1 VIVVDVNILAY
12 RWLPGSRSQLADL
25 AAQRDVAWAAPF
37 LWRSEMRNVL
47 AGYIRLNRLDESAA
61 LEILQKMTTSID
73 DREFQVSDA
82 EVIALI
88 RSSGCSA
95 YDCEY
100 AALAIRLGLPLLT
113 EDEQLLTAFP
123 RFAVSLENYTSS

>member
-12 RWLPGSRSQLADL
+12 RWLPGSRSQQADA
-25 AAQRDVAWAAPF
+25 AAQRDDAWAVPL

-47 AGYIRLNRLDESAA
+47 AGYIRLHRLDESAA
-61 LEILQKMTTSID
+61 LEILQKMSASID
-73 DREFQVSDA
+73 DREYRVSDA

-100 AALAIRLGLPLLT
+100 AALAIRLGIPLLT
-113 EDEQLLTAFP
+113 EDKQLLTAFP
-123 RFAVSLENYTSS
+123 RFAVSLENFISP